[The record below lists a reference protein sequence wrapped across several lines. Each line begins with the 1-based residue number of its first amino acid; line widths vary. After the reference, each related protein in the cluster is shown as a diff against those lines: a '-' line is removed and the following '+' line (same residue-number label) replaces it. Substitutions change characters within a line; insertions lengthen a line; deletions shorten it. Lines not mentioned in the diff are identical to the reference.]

1 MGNYGQLW
9 LWAVLMLAPASAWA
23 GGEKVAAA
31 LALGGLL
38 RWDDEISAEVR
49 RFRSQSGAEAV
60 SRLEGAGHPLVLL
73 AGSAWAA
80 SAAKEPRRRG
90 RWTRAT
96 EAVLTSLVLTGALK
110 AVTGRP
116 RPRERLAGA
125 GTFGAAMGDLDSSF
139 PSAHTSAAFALATV
153 WSQEDPKRK
162 DWYWAGAAVIGL
174 ARLYQDEHFASDVF
188 AGALLGIATGKY
200 VGRHG
205 RGLIEIKF

>member
-1 MGNYGQLW
+1 MGNDRKPWPW
-9 LWAVLMLAPASAWA
+9 LVLVLVPTFAWA
-23 GGEKVAAA
+23 GEDELAAG
-31 LALGGLL
+31 LTLGGLL
-38 RWDDEISAEVR
+38 VWDDEISAEVR
-49 RFRSQSGAEAV
+49 RVRHRSGSDAV
-60 SRLEGAGHPLVLL
+60 SLLDEAGHPLVLL

-80 SAAKEPRRRG
+80 SAAKEPPRRE

-96 EAVLTSLVLTGALK
+96 DAVLTSLALTGALK

-153 WSQEDPKRK
+153 LSQEDPRRK

-174 ARLYQDEHFASDVF
+174 SRLYQDEHFASDVF

-200 VGRHG
+200 VSRHG
-205 RGLIEIKF
+205 RGLIEIRF